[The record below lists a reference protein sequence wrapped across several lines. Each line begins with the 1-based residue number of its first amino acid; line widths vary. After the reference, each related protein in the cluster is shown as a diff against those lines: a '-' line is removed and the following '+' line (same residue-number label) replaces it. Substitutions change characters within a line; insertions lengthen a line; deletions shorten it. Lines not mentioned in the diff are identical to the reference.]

1 MTGDDEVVV
10 AEAVSARAV
19 EGIDDG
25 DEIDDGRTIFLFS
38 LFMYAGC

>member
-10 AEAVSARAV
+10 AVAVSARAAN
-19 EGIDDG
+19 EIDDG
-25 DEIDDGRTIFLFS
+25 DEIDDGMTKFLFS